1 MQTRDEAAPTET
13 QALHFTHDVA
23 LGAQTGAG
31 APAREARLD
40 GTGRQG
46 HHRRDATR
54 KQKVEK
60 TMTATPTPAELRR
73 SIIMSVLEERGPC
86 LMDYLFAIIKG
97 RTHQPLVA
105 QQLQRDVRML
115 QRSGVVRTSK
125 VTGLAS
131 GPKIHGQMLTIVHP
145 REKKHE
151 Q

>member
-1 MQTRDEAAPTET
+1 
-13 QALHFTHDVA
+13 
-23 LGAQTGAG
+23 
-31 APAREARLD
+31 
-40 GTGRQG
+40 
-46 HHRRDATR
+46 
-54 KQKVEK
+54 
-60 TMTATPTPAELRR
+60 MTATPTPAELRR